1 MKCNVI
7 LLSSRTSSRAVWQA
21 KLTSSCPNCVM
32 LLFVVS
38 WMLSPSEGRRQEEHR
53 GRRRGEE
60 NLYKITAFS
69 PAGTSL
75 ASPHCGS
82 VAAGAAELG
91 IIRSASWFITLETYL
106 NNCLAAS
113 ATPAPLLHCTVGDE
127 GVIARNTDFSYMSIF
142 YRVFDLPAPVP
153 LLSTHCTQCAL
164 QIWIFG
170 RILPHFGCK
179 NHF

>member
-1 MKCNVI
+1 MQLCPCWIKLKKLYIPCHCHVLWLTGQADI
-7 LLSSRTSSRAVWQA
+7 FLS
-21 KLTSSCPNCVM
+21 KLCDAAFCCE
-32 LLFVVS
+32 
-38 WMLSPSEGRRQEEHR
+38 LSPSEGRQQEEHR

-75 ASPHCGS
+75 ASPQCGS

-127 GVIARNTDFSYMSIF
+127 GVIVRNTDFIYMSIF
-142 YRVFDLPAPVP
+142 YKVFDLPAPVP
-153 LLSTHCTQCAL
+153 LLSKHCTPSGL
-164 QIWIFG
+164 DFWSNSTP
-170 RILPHFGCK
+170 LWM
-179 NHF
+179 

>member
-1 MKCNVI
+1 MCVSAAQLSHLVINEVDKCLTSFTALCSFVS
-7 LLSSRTSSRAVWQA
+7 LLNKTQQKCVDTPTRAVWQA

-32 LLFVVS
+32 LLFVECCE
-38 WMLSPSEGRRQEEHR
+38 LSPSEGRQEEEHR

-69 PAGTSL
+69 LAGTSL

-82 VAAGAAELG
+82 VAVELC

-113 ATPAPLLHCTVGDE
+113 ATPAPLLQWRMLRAASG
-127 GVIARNTDFSYMSIF
+127 
-142 YRVFDLPAPVP
+142 L
-153 LLSTHCTQCAL
+153 
-164 QIWIFG
+164 W
-170 RILPHFGCK
+170 
-179 NHF
+179 